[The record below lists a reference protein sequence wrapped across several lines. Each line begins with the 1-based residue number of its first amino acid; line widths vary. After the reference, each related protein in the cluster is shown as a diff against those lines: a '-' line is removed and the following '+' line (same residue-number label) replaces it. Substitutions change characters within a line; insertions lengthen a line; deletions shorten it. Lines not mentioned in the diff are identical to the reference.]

1 MYENVEEILVNTK
14 VIVLTMKI
22 LVIYRTAVLL
32 VVIVS
37 VALL

>member
-1 MYENVEEILVNTK
+1 MLKKFWIFGKHKSNF
-14 VIVLTMKI
+14 VLTMKI
-22 LVIYRTAVLL
+22 VVIYRTAVLL